1 MFYPSFLRH
10 ILAGTLKTTN
20 GILKIIAGVPVTLN
34 ESTYVR
40 VALNTMPPIYFH
52 GNYNRYNEHNNT
64 I

>member
-1 MFYPSFLRH
+1 MEYS
-10 ILAGTLKTTN
+10 KT
-20 GILKIIAGVPVTLN
+20 IAGIPVTLN
-34 ESTYVR
+34 ESTYAR